1 MSHEEIHVTVPG
13 SPDDPRNP
21 QVAPAGVVVHYVPE
35 LHPDDVTVVDGIP
48 ITSVSRT
55 LIDCAQDADVDEL
68 RQMFAA
74 AKARGLLDRDAL
86 EASLA
91 RVEWRPSLAL
101 VRTMMAE
108 FCD

>member
-1 MSHEEIHVTVPG
+1 MQLALGGLAVAQAHVG
-13 SPDDPRNP
+13 LFD
-21 QVAPAGVVVHYVPE
+21 A
-35 LHPDDVTVVDGIP
+35 VVDR
-48 ITSVSRT
+48 V
-55 LIDCAQDADVDEL
+55 AQEVHQRIGHLLEQGAIQLDLAALVDEL